1 MTIYIIILASSR
13 WRENLQRSWQRDKR
27 EINLV
32 TAGQVQVECCLD
44 PKVTLYLCRSCGL
57 AAEWSQQD
65 SCSGL
70 LSLNHDMCYHS
81 RHCSLHRSLQG
92 HKHSQSDKALEKYIG
107 DAFLTY
113 FFLAIQT
120 EYINAGVTVKI
131 RSHIVIYII
140 HFACQTREKNEKYV
154 ELGVQWRRGN
164 KDERSEW

>member
-1 MTIYIIILASSR
+1 MLCGEWEQCKWLDNNSCELQV
-13 WRENLQRSWQRDKR
+13 ENLQHAWQHDKR

-57 AAEWSQQD
+57 AAAWSQQD

-70 LSLNHDMCYHS
+70 LSLNRDMCYHS

-92 HKHSQSDKALEKYIG
+92 HKHSQSDKPLEKYIV

-113 FFLAIQT
+113 LFLAIKAEHIIT
-120 EYINAGVTVKI
+120 GITVKI
-131 RSHIVIYII
+131 RSRIVIYII
-140 HFACQTREKNEKYV
+140 HSVCQTGE
-154 ELGVQWRRGN
+154 
-164 KDERSEW
+164 